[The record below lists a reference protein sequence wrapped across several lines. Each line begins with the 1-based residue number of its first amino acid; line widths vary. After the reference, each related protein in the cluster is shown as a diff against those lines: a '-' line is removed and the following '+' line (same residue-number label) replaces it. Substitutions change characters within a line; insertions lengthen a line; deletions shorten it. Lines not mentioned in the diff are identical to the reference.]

1 MFKSTRVN
9 KSRASNNKALD
20 ESSVSSSS
28 GRGNDTA
35 SGSGSGSTS
44 TPAPLVT
51 RTYAPFPAPYPYAVV
66 TSNPVPMY
74 EPYPAY
80 PQQQLPQIPQPL
92 QSQHPQQLV
101 LLPRPQVP
109 EHILEHQPPH
119 SHYTLAAVTPGNSIR
134 HLPLPTRTPYQN
146 GNRVEYTHDPSV
158 RYMSSALSSS
168 PRIIAGAP
176 PGSAYVPNYPM
187 TTSYGAPGPPDHTM
201 YSSVQSLPPPPPHG
215 PHPHIQQQQQQQQS
229 PSSPWYDE
237 QHQHHPQSSP
247 GPYSGVEPIAP
258 RPGPE
263 YGEQSPSSNSFE
275 SPSPVIPTLVPLNLS
290 SVRTPA
296 DYTLV
301 DNSHSSTSSMS
312 PMSPMSPVSPTSPT
326 SPMTPLHPMPPTSR
340 IPPMPSMTPIP
351 LLPPPMSSPHPN
363 TPPNPV
369 HSPVY
374 QSVYNIPRGMPSTYS
389 YSSTYTMTPAFQYSP
404 GGAAAANN
412 PATIASIAYMGDRA
426 ATPASPSTESSA
438 SGSVRSGGSGG
449 SVRSMRSTG
458 SAGSGGSVYVP
469 SSSSLYGPGVPGASS
484 SRASAGDLRT
494 NELVRSAELVRLS
507 EPGLAVGSAGGG
519 GDVAGGG
526 LSGSPQRAVPLPPL
540 HSLKRSHPYRRH
552 PEDDKTLRLL
562 DPRPVPS
569 VP

>member
-9 KSRASNNKALD
+9 KSRSSNNKALD
-20 ESSVSSSS
+20 ESSASSSS
-28 GRGNDTA
+28 LRGNDTA
-35 SGSGSGSTS
+35 SGSSSTS
-44 TPAPLVT
+44 ASTPVPLVT

-80 PQQQLPQIPQPL
+80 PQQQLSQIPQPL
-92 QSQHPQQLV
+92 QSQQHPQQLV

-119 SHYTLAAVTPGNSIR
+119 SHYTLAAVTPGNSTR

-158 RYMSSALSSS
+158 RYVSSSAPSSS

-201 YSSVQSLPPPPPHG
+201 YSSIQSLPPPPPHG
-215 PHPHIQQQQQQQQS
+215 PHSHLQQQS

-237 QHQHHPQSSP
+237 QHHNHPQSSP
-247 GPYSGVEPIAP
+247 GPYPSVESISS

-263 YGEQSPSSNSFE
+263 YGEQSPPSNSFE
-275 SPSPVIPTLVPLNLS
+275 SPSPVVPTLVPLNLS

-296 DYTLV
+296 EYTLV
-301 DNSHSSTSSMS
+301 DNNNSHSSTSS
-312 PMSPMSPVSPTSPT
+312 MSPMSPVSPTSPT
-326 SPMTPLHPMPPTSR
+326 SPMTPLHHMPPTSR
-340 IPPMPSMTPIP
+340 IPPMPSMTPMPI
-351 LLPPPMSSPHPN
+351 LPPPMSPHPN

-374 QSVYNIPRGMPSTYS
+374 QSVYTIPRGMPSTYL
-389 YSSTYTMTPAFQYSP
+389 YSSTYTMTPAFQYSTIS
-404 GGAAAANN
+404 AAATNN

-458 SAGSGGSVYVP
+458 SAGSDGSAYVP
-469 SSSSLYGPGVPGASS
+469 SSSSLYGPGVPGVSS
-484 SRASAGDLRT
+484 SRASAGDPGT

-519 GDVAGGG
+519 DAAG
-526 LSGSPQRAVPLPPL
+526 GSPQRAVPLPPL